1 MRNNKRLLELDALR
15 GIAALFVVFFHF
27 TIFRPEASLGFN
39 LGVTGVDLFFMISG
53 FVIFLTLE
61 KVNTLNDFLVSRVSR
76 LYPAYW
82 VCVTI
87 TFCLVIIASRFPGY
101 NPNLEAIVTPGP
113 WEYLVNLTMFQY
125 YLNVQNI
132 DGPYWSL
139 IIELLFYILMI
150 FIFILKKLNRI
161 ELIGIGILIFITVYS
176 LVLEN
181 ISPFI
186 HKLFSLGIPLINYF
200 PLFFSGIIIYKIRF
214 YKPSPTRYLLL
225 AACFLVQVSLF
236 DDGVR
241 SHGYVSHMQYTMML
255 AGYFSLFILYVN
267 NWLGFIVNKV
277 TLFLGKISY
286 PLYLI
291 HQFISVD
298 IMIPL
303 LTNYFG
309 ISFWIASFIISLG
322 IVIIIA
328 MLVNS
333 FIEIPAMK
341 FIRKYYENRKI
352 DKVFNKPSVSV

>member
-1 MRNNKRLLELDALR
+1 MKHNKRLLELDALR

-27 TIFRPEASLGFN
+27 TIFRPEAALGFN
-39 LGVTGVDLFFMISG
+39 LGVTGVDLFFIISG

-82 VCVTI
+82 ICVTI
-87 TFCLVIIASRFPGY
+87 TFLLIIIASGFPAF
-101 NPNLEAIVTPGP
+101 NPNLESLKPPGA
-113 WEYLVNLTMFQY
+113 WEYFANLTMFQY
-125 YLNVQNI
+125 YVNVQNI

-139 IIELLFYILMI
+139 IIELLFYIFMI
-150 FIFILKKLNRI
+150 FIFIIRKLNRI
-161 ELIGIGILIFITVYS
+161 ESIGAGILGFIALYSFFLRDIF
-176 LVLEN
+176 
-181 ISPFI
+181 PFA

-214 YKPSPTRYLLL
+214 YEANIKRYLLL

-241 SHGYVSHMQYTMML
+241 SHGYVSHSQYLMML
-255 AGYFSLFILYVN
+255 VLYFSLFILYVN
-267 NWLGFIVNKV
+267 NFLGFIVNKV
-277 TLFLGKISY
+277 TLFLGQISY

-298 IMIPL
+298 IIIPL

-309 ISFWIASFIISLG
+309 VNFWVAAFIISLG
-322 IVIIIA
+322 IVILIA
-328 MLVNS
+328 TLVNT

-341 FIRKYYENRKI
+341 FIRKDYENRKI
-352 DKVFNKPSVSV
+352 SKTVNKPSISI